1 MLVPHD
7 KNNKYGIPESE
18 LAKNAPDTF
27 LWLRYYQNELL
38 KTRIQNGKFFNP
50 KIHPFYRLDNVGDYT
65 YTPYKVLW
73 KEQTSSMAAV
83 VVSSYEKNIPNA
95 DTALFSRD
103 KEIVVDSKVLMLGLY
118 NEMEAYYVC
127 GIINSKNIRDVID
140 GYAIDTNRGIDV
152 LKYIAIPKYDQNNEL
167 HLKIAT
173 ISKEIHQKAKENSDY
188 YTLEEKLIEC
198 VYSLFAK

>member
-1 MLVPHD
+1 MPKTV
-7 KNNKYGIPESE
+7 YFVFI
-18 LAKNAPDTF
+18 AV
-27 LWLRYYQNELL
+27 L
-38 KTRIQNGKFFNP
+38 KDGYFF
-50 KIHPFYRLDNVGDYT
+50 
-65 YTPYKVLW
+65 
-73 KEQTSSMAAV
+73 E
-83 VVSSYEKNIPNA
+83 E
-95 DTALFSRD
+95 
-103 KEIVVDSKVLMLGLY
+103 LGLKYYVPINGHDY

-188 YTLEEKLIEC
+188 YTLEKKLIEC